1 MRRSA
6 RLVRPGAF
14 PVPSSLRQEELC
26 RVSYMRPLADC
37 PTYVEYFKDGD
48 DVPSRLCRVHRGTL
62 KQRAQRAIEG
72 FLAGL
77 ARRLRDLVR

>member
-1 MRRSA
+1 
-6 RLVRPGAF
+6 
-14 PVPSSLRQEELC
+14 
-26 RVSYMRPLADC
+26 MRPLEDC

-48 DVPSRLCRVHRGTL
+48 DVPSRLCTLHRGSL